1 MTGAAGPSGS
11 GVGAFVARGFAALA
25 LGLDDRGAL
34 APGKLADLVN
44 GLEQTHRMGV
54 RYPIPTYM
62 KYEPEV
68 G

>member
-1 MTGAAGPSGS
+1 
-11 GVGAFVARGFAALA
+11 
-25 LGLDDRGAL
+25 
-34 APGKLADLVN
+34 VN

-68 G
+68 GFTVPVADIFKKEELNKLFQR